1 MTVRTGALPQ
11 RAAIPS
17 LVLDSMDV
25 GILVVDARGRI
36 GYLNHKAEEML
47 EVASADLVGR
57 DVDEVLISNDD
68 RWHSSDPIDTLG
80 ARTTLRETNLKI
92 GDREVTIESSASP
105 IRNGDDEF
113 LGTLVTFTDY
123 GEGEDDEEF
132 QRNVQR
138 LASLGE
144 LSAVVAHEI
153 RNPLTGI
160 RTTVQYVGS
169 KLAEGD
175 PKKEDLQDVI
185 KEIDRIEQIIT
196 ELLLFGRPQAA
207 KTELVQLNEV
217 VEKSLDNVALQFE
230 EAKIGVKR
238 DLGEDLP
245 AIDVDPDQMQQV
257 FLNLL
262 INSIEAMSD
271 GGTLRVTTSTR
282 RYRSGRRVVEVA
294 FSDTGVGIPQENLD
308 KIFDPFFTTRANG
321 TGLGLTISLQIVREH
336 GGRITVRNR
345 SQGGSTFR
353 ITLPVPEPEGGTSG

>member
-1 MTVRTGALPQ
+1 MTVRAGTLPQ
-11 RAAIPS
+11 RASIPA
-17 LVLDSMDV
+17 LVLDSMEV
-25 GILVVDARGRI
+25 GILVLDPRGRI
-36 GYLNHKAEEML
+36 GYLNRKAEEIL
-47 EVASADLVGR
+47 EVASAEFIGR
-57 DVDEVLISNDD
+57 DVDEAFVSNDD

-80 ARTTLRETNLKI
+80 ARATQREASLKI
-92 GDREVTIESSASP
+92 GGREVTIEATAAAL
-105 IRNGDDEF
+105 RGGEEEL

-123 GEGEDDEEF
+123 SEGEADEEF

-196 ELLLFGRPQAA
+196 ELLLFARPQAA
-207 KTELVQLNEV
+207 KTELVNINEV
-217 VEKSLDNVALQFE
+217 VEKSLDNLELQFE
-230 EAKIGVKR
+230 ELKIAVKR
-238 DLGEDLP
+238 DLAEGPPLI
-245 AIDVDPDQMQQV
+245 AVDPDQMLQV

-262 INSIEAMSD
+262 INSVDAMPE
-271 GGTLRVTTSTR
+271 GGSLRAATSTR

-294 FSDTGVGIPQENLD
+294 FSDTGVGIPQDNLD
-308 KIFDPFFTTRANG
+308 KIFDPFFTTRPSG

-345 SQGGSTFR
+345 SQGGATFR
-353 ITLPVPEPEGGTSG
+353 ITLPVPEPEGGD